1 MKPIKLSKV
10 EHHQVNYHYSID
22 FDFDV
27 LEEIYPDHTKKEL
40 KEIWKQMQAG
50 DESVISDVINDAFG
64 EVDIEWDAEYEDNRT
79 DRKGGYDTT
88 YGLWTE

>member
-50 DESVISDVINDAFG
+50 DESVISDVIHDAFG
-64 EVDIEWDAEYEDNRT
+64 EVDIEWDLEYKDNWT